1 MDPLSLPSI
10 YYNSKLY
17 LSALTL
23 SDFITHTHKNGNL
36 DLCSYKLITC
46 LSLSELNYHHR
57 TLKFIEENEEI
68 LNYHVIRTMYLK
80 LGNILDSKKINLALL
95 RDKKNEDFVLADGK
109 LDKRSIECY
118 FEAMV
123 KKHTERK
130 DLLVEAINSDNRNL
144 EALMALKREDLV
156 SLEEFDK
163 LITAGPEWLSKLYTY
178 VVHYKEEVIFSPFFM
193 ETYAYDHYKRGIT
206 GLLFN
211 FGVEMIEDFPKCS
224 VSYLVLGYHHL
235 SKKRHGEAKKCFYE
249 AIKYDK
255 QIGNLWLFLGL
266 AYSGLK
272 ECENAISCYSQAK
285 QLMIGSYKPDFY
297 LAYEY
302 HKMYNIEQ
310 ANLFYLKALK
320 IKAEP
325 IVIVRYATLLIYY
338 EYYVDALKI
347 LARIGDANEF
357 QNVYNLLVAY
367 AFLFTG
373 DLDRSELFLDKCK
386 KDWRYL
392 ATKGFIKHLR
402 SEIDAAADIYT
413 DALIKHGRSWV
424 IEDLLRLTVEIK
436 DTKKDNLAY
445 EYANDLFDSMDL
457 KSLDFKPV

>member
-1 MDPLSLPSI
+1 V

-17 LSALTL
+17 LSALTM
-23 SDFITHTHKNGNL
+23 SDFIIHTHKDGDI
-36 DLCSYKLITC
+36 DLCSYKLISC
-46 LSLSELNYHHR
+46 LSLFELNYHHR
-57 TLKFIEENEEI
+57 TLKFIENNEEI
-68 LNYHVIRTMYLK
+68 LNYHTIRTIYLK
-80 LGNILDSKKINLALL
+80 LGNILEPKKINLALL
-95 RDKKNEDFVLADGK
+95 QDKRNEDFTLADCR
-109 LDKRSIECY
+109 LDKKSIEY
-118 FEAMV
+118 YLEAMV
-123 KKHTERK
+123 KKYVDRK
-130 DLLVEAINSDNRNL
+130 NLLINAVESDNRNL

-156 SLEEFDK
+156 STEEFSE
-163 LITAGPEWLSKLYTY
+163 LISAGPEWLTKLYTY
-178 VVHYKEEVIFSPFFM
+178 IMNYNEEIIVSPFFM
-193 ETYAYDHYKRGIT
+193 EAYAYENYKREVT
-206 GLLFN
+206 AQLFDL
-211 FGVEMIEDFPKCS
+211 GVEMIEDFPKCS
-224 VSYLVLGYHHL
+224 VSYLVLGYYYL
-235 SKKRHGEAKKCFYE
+235 SKKKHGEAKKCFYE

-272 ECENAISCYSQAK
+272 ECENAISCYKQAK

-310 ANLFYLKALK
+310 ASFFYLRAFK
-320 IKAEP
+320 IKPEP
-325 IVIVRYATLLIYY
+325 VVIVRYATLLIYY

-347 LARIGDANEF
+347 LAKVGSVNEF

-373 DLDRSELFLDKCK
+373 DLDRSEMFLDKCK
-386 KDWRYL
+386 RDWRYL

-402 SEIDAAADIYT
+402 SEIETAADIYM
-413 DALIKHGRSWV
+413 DALVQHGRSWV

-436 DTKKDNLAY
+436 DVKKDNLAY